1 MYFNSSG
8 SHTVQAATLTS
19 GTLAMSA
26 FTFAHTALLVFAL
39 AFATFVVY
47 RLVRRTQ
54 IATGH
59 RIANSRHHR
68 LTTAGSR

>member
-39 AFATFVVY
+39 AFAGFVIL
-47 RLVRRTQ
+47 RLVRRSQVVGTR
-54 IATGH
+54 
-59 RIANSRHHR
+59 RIAARRSAVRVLQDAR
-68 LTTAGSR
+68 

>member
-1 MYFNSSG
+1 MYFNSSS

-26 FTFAHTALLVFAL
+26 FTFAHTALLIFAL
-39 AFATFVVY
+39 AFAAFVVF

-54 IATGH
+54 IASGH
-59 RIANSRHHR
+59 RR
-68 LTTAGSR
+68 TAGRHRELASAGLR